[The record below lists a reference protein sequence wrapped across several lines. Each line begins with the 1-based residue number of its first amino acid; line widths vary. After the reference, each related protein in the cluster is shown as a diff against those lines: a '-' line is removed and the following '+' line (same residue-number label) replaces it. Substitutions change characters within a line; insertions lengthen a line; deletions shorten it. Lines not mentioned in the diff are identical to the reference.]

1 MVSKDDVQRYL
12 DAGIAFTAVTRAR
25 AEELVGEL
33 VKSGTFQSTDARA
46 KVDDLIERSR
56 KSREALVAQVRSEV
70 TSQLSSLGITSLD
83 DLAREVADIV
93 NRTAEAGRAAA
104 DKVPGTKSGS
114 TTTKP
119 PHATAAEQPLP
130 PEVATQP
137 TATSTARAPK
147 ATKAT
152 TSAKAGTAKTST
164 AKTVDAKTSTAK
176 TVDAKPPAVNKST
189 TKASSAKK
197 STTKTVDAKTGTGKK
212 STAKASTPKT
222 TATRHAVGPEPD
234 GGTPTAGTG
243 D

>member
-33 VKSGTFQSTDARA
+33 VTSGTFQSTDARA

-56 KSREALVAQVRSEV
+56 KSREALVAQIRSEV

-114 TTTKP
+114 TAKKPPTRTSATPTATSSTTKP
-119 PHATAAEQPLP
+119 PKETPSGKTATAKTSTGKAAAKT
-130 PEVATQP
+130 AT
-137 TATSTARAPK
+137 ARTSTARAATSTTDKKTTGKK
-147 ATKAT
+147 AT
-152 TSAKAGTAKTST
+152 GTKST
-164 AKTVDAKTSTAK
+164 AKTASATTSTG
-176 TVDAKPPAVNKST
+176 
-189 TKASSAKK
+189 TK
-197 STTKTVDAKTGTGKK
+197 
-212 STAKASTPKT
+212 STPKA
-222 TATRHAVGPEPD
+222 TAARNGVGPGPD
-234 GGTPTAGTG
+234 AVAPTTGSGG
-243 D
+243 

>member
-119 PHATAAEQPLP
+119 PHATAAEQPSP

-147 ATKAT
+147 ATKTT
-152 TSAKAGTAKTST
+152 TSAKTST
-164 AKTVDAKTSTAK
+164 AKTSTAK

-222 TATRHAVGPEPD
+222 TETRHAVGPEPD
-234 GGTPTAGTG
+234 GGTPTSGTG